1 MGEEK
6 RIKHIFEGKNQQ
18 GKESFDSYFNTLKE
32 SINKNTLEKYI
43 RFEFLHKDKING
55 YYKDLFQEI
64 LGDRDFLD
72 KLKLIQKKDDFN
84 ETLDIKVESDAAK
97 FLCEYTEKIRNNIA
111 HGNQKFKVGDDN
123 SFEEIVDTFDYII
136 IEISKRY
143 KGKTGFDIDEDIK
156 SNILDNYQNS
166 DC

>member
-32 SINKNTLEKYI
+32 PINKNTLEKHI

-64 LGDRDFLD
+64 LGDRDFLN
-72 KLKLIQKKDDFN
+72 KLKLIQEKDDFN
-84 ETLDIKVESDAAK
+84 GTLDSKVESNAAK
-97 FLCEYTEKIRNNIA
+97 FLHEYTEKIRNNIA
-111 HGNQKFKVGDDN
+111 HGNQKFKIGDDN
-123 SFEEIVDTFDYII
+123 SFEKIVDNFDYII
-136 IEISKRY
+136 SEISKKY
-143 KGKTGFDIDEDIK
+143 KDNTGFDIDEDIK
-156 SNILDNYQNS
+156 SNMLDNYQNI
-166 DC
+166 DF